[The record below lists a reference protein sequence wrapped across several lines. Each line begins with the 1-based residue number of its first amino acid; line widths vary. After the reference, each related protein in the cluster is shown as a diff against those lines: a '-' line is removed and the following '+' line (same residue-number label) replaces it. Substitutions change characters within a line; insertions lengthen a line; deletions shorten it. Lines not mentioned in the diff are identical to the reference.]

1 MDALFLLCILFISI
15 FILSW
20 IHSKI
25 NLRVTETTGHVT
37 TLDGLRGILASSV
50 VAHHFY
56 ITYIWKTTGQWVAP
70 QSNLLNNLGASAVS
84 LFFLIT
90 GYLFLNK
97 IRQVNINWKRLYI
110 SRIKRIYPLFLF
122 VLIFITLI
130 TISTVPI
137 HQNNSVDFIKWL
149 KGWLF
154 FQESPF
160 SHFESGLVIAHVQW
174 TLLYEWKFY
183 LALPLLYILWHR
195 KIPKLLN
202 IIITLTLFIL
212 MCKPKNHLYALFFLS
227 IPAIVY
233 QQKIKD
239 FISNNLCKT
248 NIFIISISIITLF
261 FTEGYSI
268 LQMLLLATIF
278 MFVANG
284 YSYFNILNYKG
295 IKILGD
301 MSYSIYLTHGLVLY
315 TLFSLTSTID
325 FNHLNIYQY
334 ILLFPII
341 LTIVTLLSSFT
352 YNFIEKP
359 FLNIKIK

>member
-1 MDALFLLCILFISI
+1 MDALFLLCMLSISI

-20 IHSKI
+20 IYSKRNI
-25 NLRVTETTGHVT
+25 GITETTGHIT

-56 ITYIWKTTGQWVAP
+56 ITYIWKTAGQWVAP

-97 IRQVNINWKRLYI
+97 IRNVNINWGKLYI

-122 VLIFITLI
+122 VLTCIVLI
-130 TISTVPI
+130 TISIIPI
-137 HQNNSVDFIKWL
+137 NQNNSIDFIKWL

-154 FQESPF
+154 FQESTF
-160 SHFESGLVIAHVQW
+160 SNFESGLIIAHVQW

-183 LALPLLYILWHR
+183 LALPLFYILWHR
-195 KIPKLLN
+195 KIPNILN
-202 IIITLTLFIL
+202 IIISLALVIFIS
-212 MCKPKNHLYALFFLS
+212 KYKNHLYALFFLS
-227 IPAIVY
+227 VPAILY
-233 QQKIKD
+233 KQKIKD
-239 FISNNLCKT
+239 IMMNYSSQTHVFIFLL
-248 NIFIISISIITLF
+248 SIITLF
-261 FTEGYSI
+261 FTKGYSI
-268 LQMLLLATIF
+268 IQMLLLSIIF
-278 MFVANG
+278 TFIANG
-284 YSYFNILNYKG
+284 YSYFNVLNHKG

-315 TLFSLTSTID
+315 TLFTLTSVID
-325 FNHLNIYQY
+325 FNHINIYQY
-334 ILLFPII
+334 ILLFPIT
-341 LTIVTLLSSFT
+341 LTIVTLLSNFT
-352 YNFIEKP
+352 YKFIEKP